1 MNEPISMPRWLPTL
15 AQVLCEEQPD
25 VLLQRIYRV
34 DEPQSLR
41 RVHGWQA
48 DVVLPMLCEALPEH
62 RPALLALQSLHQRA
76 ALGLSGRQGEWRATL
91 KPVLLALYRRA
102 YAYDAAY
109 AQAHA
114 SAMTYG
120 LAPSNTAMIAE
131 HFGDAEAFAVYY
143 AQLNTEASATA
154 FAQAHASANVEVS
167 AKAFATD
174 DADAYAQVCAAS
186 ARVYVWACAQTD
198 EQRRVLFSY
207 LAEGLARHLTPLQ
220 SHSTG
225 ERHE

>member
-1 MNEPISMPRWLPTL
+1 MPRWWRTL
-15 AQVLCEEQPD
+15 TQVLCETLPTAQAD
-25 VLLQRIYRV
+25 ILRQRLHGF
-34 DEPQSLR
+34 DEPVALR
-41 RVHGWQA
+41 VVHLWHA
-48 DVVLPMLCEALPEH
+48 DVVMPLLCEAVPEH
-62 RPALLALQSLHQRA
+62 RQALLDLQSLHRRA
-76 ALGLSGRQGEWRATL
+76 ALGLRARLGEWRATL

-120 LAPSNTAMIAE
+120 QAPANVAMIAE

-143 AQLNTEASATA
+143 AQLNTEANATA
-154 FAQAHASANVEVS
+154 FAQAHASANAETS
-167 AKAFATD
+167 ARAFAAD
-174 DADAYAQVCAAS
+174 DAQAYAHVCGAS
-186 ARVYVWACAQTD
+186 TRVYARACAQTD
-198 EQRRVLFSY
+198 EQRRVLFND
-207 LAEGLARHLTPLQ
+207 LAEGLNRSLATLQ

>member
-1 MNEPISMPRWLPTL
+1 MNEPILMPRWLPTL
-15 AQVLCEEQPD
+15 TQVLCEEQPE
-25 VLLQRIYRV
+25 VLLQGIYRV
-34 DEPQSLR
+34 DEQQSLR
-41 RVHGWQA
+41 PVHRWQA
-48 DVVLPMLCEALPEH
+48 EVVLPMLCEALPKH

-143 AQLNTEASATA
+143 AQLNTEASASA
-154 FAQAHASANVEVS
+154 FAQAHATANVEIS
-167 AKAFATD
+167 SRAFATD
-174 DADAYAQVCAAS
+174 DADAYAPVCAAS

-198 EQRRVLFSY
+198 QQRRVLFNH
-207 LAEGLARHLTPLQ
+207 LAEGLVRHLQ
-220 SHSTG
+220 SHPTG
-225 ERHE
+225 ETT

>member
-1 MNEPISMPRWLPTL
+1 MNEPILMPRWWLTL
-15 AQVLCEEQPD
+15 MQVLCEDQPE
-25 VLLQRIYRV
+25 VLRQRMYRFE
-34 DEPQSLR
+34 DAQSLR
-41 RVHGWQA
+41 PIHRWQA
-48 DVVLPMLCEALPEH
+48 DVVVPMLFEALPKH

-120 LAPSNTAMIAE
+120 LAPTNAAMIAE

-143 AQLNTEASATA
+143 AQLNTDASATA
-154 FAQAHASANVEVS
+154 FAQAHATANVEIS
-167 AKAFATD
+167 SRAFAAD

-198 EQRRVLFSY
+198 EQRRVLFNH
-207 LAEGLARHLTPLQ
+207 LAEGLVRHLQ
-220 SHSTG
+220 SRSTG
-225 ERHE
+225 ETT

>member
-1 MNEPISMPRWLPTL
+1 MNEPISMPRWLL
-15 AQVLCEEQPD
+15 ALARVLCEEQPEI
-25 VLLQRIYRV
+25 LHQRMYRF
-34 DEPQSLR
+34 DETQSLR
-41 RVHGWQA
+41 PVHGWQA

-76 ALGLSGRQGEWRATL
+76 ALGLSGRQGEWRAAL

-102 YAYDAAY
+102 YAYDVAY

-120 LAPSNTAMIAE
+120 LAPTNTAMIAE

-167 AKAFATD
+167 ARAFAND

-186 ARVYVWACAQTD
+186 ARVCVWACARTD
-198 EQRRVLFSY
+198 EERRTLFNH
-207 LAEGLARHLTPLQ
+207 LAEGLAKHLTTLQ

-225 ERHE
+225 ETT

>member
-1 MNEPISMPRWLPTL
+1 MNEPILMPRWLPTL

-25 VLLQRIYRV
+25 VLLQGIYRV

-41 RVHGWQA
+41 LIHRWQA
-48 DVVLPMLCEALPEH
+48 DVVVPMLCEALPKH

-120 LAPSNTAMIAE
+120 LAPSNTAMITE

-143 AQLNTEASATA
+143 AQLNTEASASA
-154 FAQAHASANVEVS
+154 FAQAHATANVEITS
-167 AKAFATD
+167 RAFAAD
-174 DADAYAQVCAAS
+174 DADAYAQVCGVS
-186 ARVYVWACAQTD
+186 ARICVWACAQTD
-198 EQRRVLFSY
+198 EQRRVLFNR
-207 LAEGLARHLTPLQ
+207 LAEGLIRHLATQQ
-220 SHSTG
+220 SRSTG
-225 ERHE
+225 ETT

>member
-1 MNEPISMPRWLPTL
+1 MPRWLFTL
-15 AQVLCEEQPD
+15 MQVLGEGQPE
-25 VLLQRIYRV
+25 VLHQRMYRF

-41 RVHGWQA
+41 RVHRWHA

-102 YAYDAAY
+102 YAYETAY

-120 LAPSNTAMIAE
+120 LAPTNTVMIAE

-154 FAQAHASANVEVS
+154 FAQAHAAANAEIS
-167 AKAFATD
+167 SRAFATD

-186 ARVYVWACAQTD
+186 ARVCVWACAQTD
-198 EQRRVLFSY
+198 EQRNVLFNR
-207 LAEGLARHLTPLQ
+207 LAEGLIQHLPALQ

>member
-1 MNEPISMPRWLPTL
+1 MPRWFSTL
-15 AQVLCEEQPD
+15 AQVLCEDPSN
-25 VLLQRIYRV
+25 VLRQWVHSI
-34 DEPQSLR
+34 DETQSLR
-41 RVHGWQA
+41 LVHRWQA
-48 DVVLPMLCEALPEH
+48 DVVAPILCEALPKH
-62 RPALLALQSLHQRA
+62 RPALLALQRLHQRA
-76 ALGLSGRQGEWRATL
+76 SLGLSARQGEWRATL

-154 FAQAHASANVEVS
+154 FAQAHATANVEIS
-167 AKAFATD
+167 SRAFATD
-174 DADAYAQVCAAS
+174 DAQAYAQVCAAS

-198 EQRRVLFSY
+198 EQRRVLFNH
-207 LAEGLARHLTPLQ
+207 LAEGLVRHQAPLQ
-220 SHSTG
+220 SRSTG
-225 ERHE
+225 ETT